1 MDTQDEFQ
9 NLVGRIILRACAN
22 GFDPQ
27 RRVGLSALELRV
39 LVKLVFDGPTCM
51 RDLGTDLS
59 LPRSTMTDAA
69 DRLEAKQ
76 LIVRSPDPRDGRCV
90 VLEATE
96 AAQFTLSQAT
106 ADLQPLTAAMLQDV
120 SESETRELLRL
131 LGRALDG
138 VF

>member
-1 MDTQDEFQ
+1 MDQRDEFQ
-9 NLVGRIILRACAN
+9 SLLGRILLRACAN

-39 LVKLVFDGPTCM
+39 LVKLVFDGPACM
-51 RDLGTDLS
+51 RDLCTDLS

-76 LIVRSPDPRDGRCV
+76 LIVRSPDPRDGRCI

-106 ADLQPLTAAMLQDV
+106 ADLQPLTAAMLEEM
-120 SESETRELLRL
+120 SAPETKELLRL
-131 LGRALDG
+131 LSRALDG